1 MAKHSGLQ
9 VSEDLTLPL
18 ELVTQ
23 TQVILAKKGA
33 GKTYTAAVE
42 IEEAL
47 KHGTPVVILDPTG
60 AWWGLKSSADGTKP
74 GFPIAVF
81 GGEHADIPLEESAG
95 EVVATAIVE
104 QQFSAVIDLSL
115 FRKAQ
120 MHRFLV
126 PFLETLY
133 RINRNSLLL
142 VVDEADFAAPQ
153 KPFGEEART
162 LGAMQ
167 DIVRRGRIRGLGCVM
182 ITQRP
187 QVLNKDVLTQADMLV
202 ALRMNHPKDLGA
214 VKEWVDVHADPA
226 TAKEM
231 IQSLPA
237 LPVGT
242 AWFWAPG
249 AELMQKTKVRRRET
263 FDSSATP
270 KPGQRVKAPKALATV
285 DIEKLGAE
293 ISATVQRA
301 KENSPAE
308 LKAKIRRLETEL
320 AKKPQHV
327 VSAATISELEDVKKR
342 IAVLER
348 DLANAHHAKD
358 AAICALEDFAAQTG
372 ALARKRVEEL
382 RAVRFEA
389 AKETLLKLPVKD
401 KITPQDVRDLEKA
414 IAPAYKAKASWHR
427 LEADGDAP
435 RLTGTGLKIAEIAAG
450 YTKRGEGISRKLM
463 ATLCGMSESGGG
475 FGARLSEARTAG
487 AIWTEGGIVYA
498 TPEGMER
505 FGDAFKAPET
515 TDEVLALWRPKLTG
529 KALQM
534 FDHLVS
540 LGGRSISRHELAEA
554 VEMSAAGGG
563 FGARLSEVRST
574 GLLVE
579 GGGSVAVNRE
589 LLFL

>member
-1 MAKHSGLQ
+1 MVRGLK
-9 VSEDLTLPL
+9 VSEDLLLPIDI
-18 ELVTQ
+18 VTQ

-47 KHGTPVVILDPTG
+47 KHDQQVVILDPTG
-60 AWWGLKSSADGTKP
+60 AWWGLKSTADGERA
-74 GFPIAVF
+74 GFAIAIF
-81 GGEHADIPLEESAG
+81 GGEHQDIPLEESAG

-104 QQFSAVIDLSL
+104 RQFSAVIDLSL

-133 RINRNSLLL
+133 RINRHSLLL

-167 DIVRRGRIRGLGCVM
+167 DIVRRGRIRGLGCAM

-202 ALRMNHPKDLGA
+202 ALRMNHPKDLAA
-214 VKEWVDVHADPA
+214 VKEWVDVHADPVV
-226 TAKEM
+226 AKEM

-237 LPVGT
+237 LPTGT

-249 AELMQKTKVRRRET
+249 SDLLQKTQVRRRTT

-308 LKAKIRRLETEL
+308 LKAKIRKLEAEL
-320 AKKPQHV
+320 AKPKQAFD
-327 VSAATISELEDVKKR
+327 SGEIDGLRKLRDEMELRVG
-342 IAVLER
+342 VLER
-348 DLANAHHAKD
+348 DLKNAHDAKD
-358 AAICALEDFAAQTG
+358 AAIAALESFAQQFSFKAS
-372 ALARKRVEEL
+372 EL
-382 RAVRFEA
+382 RAIRFEA
-389 AKETLLKLPVKD
+389 AKETLLRLPTP
-401 KITPQDVRDLEKA
+401 KIFPA
-414 IAPAYKAKASWHR
+414 IEMRSKRIVEQLAAPKTASTS
-427 LEADGDAP
+427 DGP
-435 RLTGTGLKIAEIAAG
+435 RLTGTALKIAGIAAG
-450 YTKRGEGISRKLM
+450 YAQRGEGISKKLL
-463 ATLCGMSESGGG
+463 ATLCGMSVDGGG
-475 FGARLSEARTAG
+475 FNARLSEARTAG
-487 AIWTEGGIVYA
+487 AIVTEGGEVFA
-498 TPEGMER
+498 TPEGR
-505 FGDAFKAPET
+505 TKYAGAFDAPNT
-515 TDEVLALWRPKLTG
+515 TDEVLALWRPKLSG

-534 FDHLVS
+534 FEYLVS
-540 LGGRSISRHELAEA
+540 LGGRSISRQQLAEA
-554 VEMSAAGGG
+554 VGMEASGGG
-563 FGARLSEVRST
+563 FAARLSETRST
-574 GLLVE
+574 GLLLE
-579 GGGSVAVNRE
+579 NRSEVAVNPE

>member
-1 MAKHSGLQ
+1 MTKGLK
-9 VSEDLTLPL
+9 VSEDLILPM
-18 ELVTQ
+18 EIVTQ

-47 KHGTPVVILDPTG
+47 KLEQQVVVLDPTG
-60 AWWGLKSSADGTKP
+60 AWWGLKSSAEGDKP
-74 GFPIAVF
+74 GFPIAIF
-81 GGEHADIPLEESAG
+81 GGEHQDIPLEESAG

-104 QQFSAVIDLSL
+104 RQFSAVIDLSL

-133 RINRNSLLL
+133 RINRHSLSL

-167 DIVRRGRIRGLGCVM
+167 DIVRRGRIRGLGCAM

-202 ALRMNHPKDLGA
+202 ALRMNHPKDLAA
-214 VKEWVDVHADPA
+214 VKEWVDVHADPVI
-226 TAKEM
+226 AKEM

-237 LPVGT
+237 LPTGT

-249 AELMQKTKVRRRET
+249 SDLLKKTQVRRRIT

-308 LKAKIRRLETEL
+308 LKAKIRRLEGEM
-320 AKKPQHV
+320 AKKPGATAVTKEVADPKVLQENRELKARLADVRRKSEKLHAYV
-327 VSAATISELEDVKKR
+327 DNQVWPMLEKLKSGIVDLDVAMGVIRSAADMQMPIEPNRPVVPVRPTAAARTVMVAPPMPEL
-342 IAVLER
+342 
-348 DLANAHHAKD
+348 
-358 AAICALEDFAAQTG
+358 AA
-372 ALARKRVEEL
+372 R
-382 RAVRFEA
+382 
-389 AKETLLKLPVKD
+389 
-401 KITPQDVRDLEKA
+401 
-414 IAPAYKAKASWHR
+414 
-427 LEADGDAP
+427 GDAKPTIKLGARRMLAAMSGYYP
-435 RLTGTGLKIAEIAAG
+435 RGLSEAQVALQAGMKKTSGTFGDYKSALKIAGYLEIRDGLWYATESGIAA
-450 YTKRGEGISRKLM
+450 L
-463 ATLCGMSESGGG
+463 
-475 FGARLSEARTAG
+475 GADAPQTPQT
-487 AIWTEGGIVYA
+487 TE
-498 TPEGMER
+498 
-505 FGDAFKAPET
+505 
-515 TDEVLALWRPKLTG
+515 EVLARWDPQMKGKMRPMLER
-529 KALQM
+529 LI
-534 FDHLVS
+534 
-540 LGGRSISRHELAEA
+540 RSRGSWVTYADLAEYA
-554 VEMSAAGGG
+554 QVSTDGGT
-563 FGARLSEVRST
+563 FGDYLSLLRTMGLIQTEKGHARANAE
-574 GLLVE
+574 
-579 GGGSVAVNRE
+579 A
-589 LLFL
+589 LFLEAA